1 MSGAGGGFG
10 AKVVSDVQRKM
21 LRIGV
26 RKSGLGTP
34 TIAGSGASFCTITD
48 NGVGDYTINFTKA
61 PFTQIPEVMA
71 TPSTPG
77 TAVSIVSATKLAVNI
92 AVTDLAGVAAEGDFH
107 FTAIG
112 SLASDLVGA

>member
-1 MSGAGGGFG
+1 
-10 AKVVSDVQRKM
+10 
-21 LRIGV
+21 
-26 RKSGLGTP
+26 
-34 TIAGSGASFCTITD
+34 
-48 NGVGDYTINFTKA
+48 
-61 PFTQIPEVMA
+61 MA